1 MPPFQVDDVKFLS
14 SDGMEFV
21 AVLIA
26 MAISFAVMVALG
38 YWWQR

>member
-1 MPPFQVDDVKFLS
+1 MPPFDVDDLTFLS
-14 SDGMEFV
+14 SDGLEF
-21 AVLIA
+21 AVVLVA